1 MIKAIYTSPETGLPM
16 RRHSGIAVIEK
27 EGLEGDRYATGKGF
41 YTGVKEWDA
50 EVTLIQIEPFNELL
64 SKHGIEI
71 DPADLRRNLVVESIS
86 LDFLVGKRF
95 QVGSEV
101 VLETRKLWPPCSHI
115 VKQSGRSEIMQY
127 LAKSTGIGAS
137 VVTGGR
143 IRIGDPVF
151 PVGG

>member
-1 MIKAIYTSPETGLPM
+1 M
-16 RRHSGIAVIEK
+16 RGHSEIAVIEK

-50 EVTLIQIEPFNELL
+50 EVTLIQIEPFDELR
-64 SKHGIEI
+64 SEHGIEI
-71 DPADLRRNLVVESIS
+71 DPADLRRNLVVESIR
-86 LDFLVGKRF
+86 LDFLLGKRF
-95 QVGSEV
+95 QIGSEA

-137 VVTGGR
+137 VVKGGR
-143 IRIGDPVF
+143 IRVGDPVF

>member
-16 RRHSGIAVIEK
+16 QSHSEIAAIEK

-41 YTGVKEWDA
+41 YTGIEEWDA
-50 EVTLIQIEPFNELL
+50 EVTLIQVEPFDELR

-71 DPADLRRNLVVESIS
+71 DPAVLRRNLVVELIS
-86 LDFLVGKRF
+86 LDFLLGKRF
-95 QVGSEV
+95 QIGSEV

-115 VKQSGRSEIMQY
+115 VKQTGKTEIMQY
-127 LAKSTGIGAS
+127 LAKATGIGAS

-151 PVGG
+151 PIGG